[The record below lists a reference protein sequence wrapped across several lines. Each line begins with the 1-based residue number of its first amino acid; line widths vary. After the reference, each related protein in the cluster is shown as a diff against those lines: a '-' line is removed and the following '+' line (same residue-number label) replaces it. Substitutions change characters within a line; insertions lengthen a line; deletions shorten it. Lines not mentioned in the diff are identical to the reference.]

1 MFLQLY
7 RPLKAVRTFK
17 GLPWYEQFFSVLFI
31 TIDKKTLSAKMK
43 ICAKNSACFFLTK
56 LKQKLIKTSEEK
68 QLHIWI
74 DLKTSK
80 TFSKFCSLA
89 NVLL

>member
-43 ICAKNSACFFLTK
+43 ICAKNSACFFLDEIETK
-56 LKQKLIKTSEEK
+56 TNQDKWRKTITYLNWFE
-68 QLHIWI
+68 
-74 DLKTSK
+74 D
-80 TFSKFCSLA
+80 F
-89 NVLL
+89 